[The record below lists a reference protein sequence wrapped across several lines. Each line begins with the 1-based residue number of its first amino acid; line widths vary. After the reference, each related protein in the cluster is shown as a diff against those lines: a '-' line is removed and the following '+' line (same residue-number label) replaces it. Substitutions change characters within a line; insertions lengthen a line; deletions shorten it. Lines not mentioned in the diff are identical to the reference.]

1 MTPLVPPPAPS
12 PPPAGKYDA
21 VVSFKE
27 GNKSITVWLNYDQEA
42 QSPTSGEVSA
52 GRDGGKVSS
61 TPLTR
66 EVAVTLGSEK
76 VLHTVTTYERRVDV
90 EAHEATPSQA
100 ESDLSSLLS
109 AQTLKD
115 VAQGSSSATAAPQES
130 AVVPPAPVTA
140 TEERKER
147 PLWINVWNSWA
158 FGAESDK
165 VHSAFRLVPP
175 HEVQLTRNSLGQ
187 IVVQANPN
195 DTVRK
200 LKEAISEIKGVPLE
214 EQRLIFNGVR
224 LSNSSRLESCGIVDG
239 SDIFIARRGGGSVIG
254 GCPGGCSQGCP
265 SR

>member
-1 MTPLVPPPAPS
+1 MLPQEPCLAHAASAPVTPLVPPPAPS

-42 QSPTSGEVSA
+42 QSPTSGEVSV
-52 GRDGGKVSS
+52 GRYGGK
-61 TPLTR
+61 
-66 EVAVTLGSEK
+66 
-76 VLHTVTTYERRVDV
+76 
-90 EAHEATPSQA
+90 
-100 ESDLSSLLS
+100 
-109 AQTLKD
+109 
-115 VAQGSSSATAAPQES
+115 
-130 AVVPPAPVTA
+130 
-140 TEERKER
+140 
-147 PLWINVWNSWA
+147 
-158 FGAESDK
+158 
-165 VHSAFRLVPP
+165 
-175 HEVQLTRNSLGQ
+175 

>member
-1 MTPLVPPPAPS
+1 MTPPLPPPGPS
-12 PPPAGKYDA
+12 PPPAGKYDV

-42 QSPTSGEVSA
+42 QSPTSGEVSV
-52 GRDGGKVSS
+52 GRYGGKVSS

-130 AVVPPAPVTA
+130 AGLPPAPATA
-140 TEERKER
+140 TEERKEP
-147 PLWINVWNSWA
+147 PLRVNVWSA
-158 FGAESDK
+158 RSSGAQSK
-165 VHSAFRLVPP
+165 VQSAFRLVPP
-175 HEVQLTRNSLGQ
+175 HEVQLTRNLLGQ

-200 LKEAISEIKGVPLE
+200 LKEAICEIEGVPLE

-239 SDIFIARRGGGSVIG
+239 SDIFITRRGGGSVIG
-254 GCPGGCSQGCP
+254 DCPGGCSQGCP